1 MATDNARSAL
11 NKAHHQFEY
20 DPPGEEVTTSS
31 VMPMACDKPSWSLLK
46 IMTAVKPSSGMM
58 RNCMN
63 KPVIMAALFDS
74 CAESDRTDTVA
85 ARPKTRKKRNKLDRM
100 IAVAV
105 GDAGDAPSSSW
116 TSLSMFMLVMLSN
129 DNMISEQRVPNE
141 SERYFSGV
149 VR

>member
-1 MATDNARSAL
+1 
-11 NKAHHQFEY
+11 
-20 DPPGEEVTTSS
+20 
-31 VMPMACDKPSWSLLK
+31 
-46 IMTAVKPSSGMM
+46 
-58 RNCMN
+58 MN

-116 TSLSMFMLVMLSN
+116 TSLSMFMLFMLVMLSN
-129 DNMISEQRVPNE
+129 DNNMISEQRVPNE